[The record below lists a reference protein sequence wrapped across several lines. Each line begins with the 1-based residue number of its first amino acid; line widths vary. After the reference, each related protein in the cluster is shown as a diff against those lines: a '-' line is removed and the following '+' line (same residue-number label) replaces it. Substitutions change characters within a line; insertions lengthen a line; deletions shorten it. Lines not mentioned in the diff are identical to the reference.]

1 MSDGSLGVGVVFI
14 TDVDLC
20 LKSSQATHIP
30 QQYIFPKEEIFMGT
44 PIAYYFMIVYYIWV

>member
-30 QQYIFPKEEIFMGT
+30 QQYIFPKEEISMGT
-44 PIAYYFMIVYYIWV
+44 PIAYYFMVVYYI